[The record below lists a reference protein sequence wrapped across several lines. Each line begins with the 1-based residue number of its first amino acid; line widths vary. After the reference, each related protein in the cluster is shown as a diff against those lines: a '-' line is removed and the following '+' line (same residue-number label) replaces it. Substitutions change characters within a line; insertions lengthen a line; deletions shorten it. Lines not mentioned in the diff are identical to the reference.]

1 MTSPDLL
8 ATYTRLRATQRA
20 LNKRLMKMLSK
31 KAIHESA
38 MNLGF
43 FDGHQVV
50 VEDESDLDLVMDS
63 AIYDHYPSGNRNAVA
78 RFASQHKLKGDEKTV
93 VDAMLRARFTLVEL
107 REPVAGIGVHAQDIV
122 FDEAFFLAD
131 IALSMSAAAGLVI
144 GTRLLTFEP
153 FSMTTGVHVL
163 MDYDALG
170 SLVEST
176 RGVFAGR
183 ASDLSPSDVSDL
195 ARLLL
200 MLGLM
205 APEDARFMLADLAVA
220 ELPTDDPRRAAFA
233 RIRSRRLTD

>member
-1 MTSPDLL
+1 MTSPDVL

-20 LNKRLMKMLSK
+20 LNNRLVKMLSK

-38 MNLGF
+38 ENLGF
-43 FDGHQVV
+43 FDGRQVV

-63 AIYDHYPSGNRNAVA
+63 GIYDYYPSGNKNAVA
-78 RFASQHKLKGDEKTV
+78 RFASKHKLEGDEKTV
-93 VDAMLRARFTLVEL
+93 VDAMQRARFTLVEL
-107 REPVAGIGVHAQDIV
+107 GGPVAGIGVHAQDLV

-131 IALSMSAAAGLVI
+131 IALSKSAATGLVI
-144 GTRLLTFEP
+144 GTRLLTFDS

-163 MDYDALG
+163 MDEDGLG

-176 RGVFAGR
+176 RGAFAGR
-183 ASDLSPSDVSDL
+183 ASDLSPSEVSDL

-205 APEDARFMLADLAVA
+205 APEDARFILADFAVA
-220 ELPTDDPRRAAFA
+220 GLPADDPRRAAFG
-233 RIRSRRLTD
+233 RIRSRRRTD